1 MAFQKLLH
9 RLTGR
14 TTTPA
19 PAPAPAVA
27 PDTGSPATAPVSAGD
42 GTGRSAAPAP
52 PAVFDDELEASPP
65 LQCTEREVQR
75 WNDEWLAYLKTEWPW
90 QFAPYTDYAA
100 MPPLPDSP
108 LALLQLPF
116 DFGGAWPIPLNLYCD
131 REALEGK
138 RVMEVGCG
146 CGNMGKLLGHYAESY
161 LGTDYST
168 LALKVARLV
177 SPPNC
182 DYVHVADRAGL
193 APFFGTIDTVV
204 GRFFWIHQNLKLGR
218 GNLDFMELFLKPG
231 GLLYADFFWPNPKM
245 QQYVVRTPDQHL
257 SKTYPSAMYRY
268 TSEDV
273 GRLIEGRPFRIV
285 REEISPEMQR
295 RYVVFERL
303 ASP

>member
-1 MAFQKLLH
+1 MSTFEKVLR
-9 RLTGR
+9 RL
-14 TTTPA
+14 
-19 PAPAPAVA
+19 
-27 PDTGSPATAPVSAGD
+27 TGSPAAPAPSPPSPGEDASL
-42 GTGRSAAPAP
+42 TPAP
-52 PAVFDDELEASPP
+52 PATAANATADNTANDVNVANDELEASPP
-65 LQCTEREVQR
+65 LQCTEQEVQR

-90 QFAPYTDYAA
+90 QLAPYTDYVAT
-100 MPPLPDSP
+100 PPLPDSP
-108 LALLQLPF
+108 RDLLQLAF
-116 DFGGAWPIPLNLYCD
+116 SYGGDWDIPLNLYCD

-146 CGNMGKLLGHYAESY
+146 CGNMGKLLGRYVESY

-193 APFFGTIDTVV
+193 TPFFGTIDTVV

-218 GNLDFMELFLKPG
+218 GNLELMELFLKPG
-231 GLLYADFFWPNPKM
+231 GLLYADFFWPNPEM
-245 QQYVVRTPDQHL
+245 EQYVVFTPDDHL
-257 SKTYPSAMYRY
+257 SKTCPSAMFRY

-273 GRLIEGRPFRIV
+273 RRLIEGRPFRIV

-303 ASP
+303 PSA